1 MIIETE
7 YEKKTLLSATEYL
20 ALEKLFLCSGA
31 EKIVQMNYYFDTEKE
46 TLRKE
51 NTTCRIREINGV
63 LRGTVKYHENKQ
75 NREENF
81 AVDVLPVWFVRN
93 NTLLIRKGSL
103 MTLRY
108 QWKLSDDILIALDS
122 NSYLS
127 ETDYELEVEYPPNR
141 EKEACGVLA
150 LLALLAGNNG
160 FTPNSLSKSERFFR
174 KLNRENRKEG
184 KNENVAC

>member
-1 MIIETE
+1 MITETE

-20 ALEKLFLCSGA
+20 ALEKLFLCTGA

-63 LRGTVKYHENKQ
+63 LRGTVKYHETKQ
-75 NREENF
+75 NKEENF

-108 QWKLSDDILIALDS
+108 QRKLSDGILITLDN
-122 NSYLS
+122 NSYLN
-127 ETDYELEVEYPPNR
+127 ETDYELEVEYPSNR

-150 LLALLAGNNG
+150 LLEVLAGTTG
-160 FTPNSLSKSERFFR
+160 FTPNEISKSERFFR
-174 KLNRENRKEG
+174 KLNRENRKEEQ
-184 KNENVAC
+184 NETVTC